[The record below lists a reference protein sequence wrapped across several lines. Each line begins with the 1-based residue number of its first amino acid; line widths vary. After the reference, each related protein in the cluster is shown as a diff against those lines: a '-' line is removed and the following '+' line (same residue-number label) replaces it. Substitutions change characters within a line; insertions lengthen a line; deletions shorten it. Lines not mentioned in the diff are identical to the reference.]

1 MSKLPDPIRSG
12 LQRGW
17 KVLGGPHGAAPET
30 IACDVAIIGSG
41 AGAGITAELLTR
53 AGLSVVIV
61 EEGPLRSS
69 SDFRQRESEAYPQ
82 LTRKA
87 PAARPRTRPSP
98 SCRGAAWGAP
108 PR

>member
-17 KVLGGPHGAAPET
+17 KVLGGPHGAAPQT

-69 SDFRQRESEAYPQ
+69 SDFRQRGLDQVIERRIPGVNRHPDFNHKPGDKDNQ
-82 LTRKA
+82 
-87 PAARPRTRPSP
+87 
-98 SCRGAAWGAP
+98 RGTQN
-108 PR
+108 

>member
-17 KVLGGPHGAAPET
+17 KVLGGPHGAAPQT

-41 AGAGITAELLTR
+41 AGAGITAVLLTR

-61 EEGPLRSS
+61 VEGPLRSS
-69 SDFRQRESEAYPQ
+69 SDFR
-82 LTRKA
+82 
-87 PAARPRTRPSP
+87 
-98 SCRGAAWGAP
+98 
-108 PR
+108 